1 MTALGVKVLTG
12 GSAEWG
18 DPVRLDAE
26 IQRTPFVASLMNR
39 FVFAD
44 GQVHYLKLH
53 MIGVDE
59 VDNDGEVPTG
69 HGSMEFR
76 DTDGDLLWAES
87 DWYRPDGADIGVW
100 TFASGTGKWADATGT
115 VDVVLH
121 GMFDD
126 LNQVLPPPGPARY
139 FGFVEGT
146 GTIDAPHLASSS
158 AVAHP
163 VGTAVG

>member
-1 MTALGVKVLTG
+1 MAAQAVEVLTG

-18 DPVRLDAE
+18 NPVRLDKE

-39 FVFAD
+39 FTFDD
-44 GQVHYLKLH
+44 GRVHYLKLH
-53 MIGVDE
+53 MIGIDE

-87 DWYRPDGADIGVW
+87 DWFRPDGVDEGVW
-100 TFASGTGKWADATGT
+100 TFASGTGKWAGASGKI
-115 VDVVLH
+115 DVVLH

-126 LNQVLPPPGPARY
+126 REQILPPPGPSRY
-139 FGFVEGT
+139 FGFIEGT
-146 GTIDAPHLASSS
+146 GKIDAPGLA
-158 AVAHP
+158 
-163 VGTAVG
+163 G